1 MPVLKR
7 LSLVVLVVAV
17 TALWTER
24 APVAQAPQPSAPTR
38 LTTPMEEWGHNI
50 GDDYFLA
57 DYQQL
62 TAYWKKLEKQSPRLK
77 VVDIGKS
84 SEGRTMLMAII
95 TSPANHQKLAQ
106 YKSISAR
113 LANAEGLTDD

>member
-1 MPVLKR
+1 MSMSKR
-7 LSLVVLVVAV
+7 LSAIVLVVCAL
-17 TALWTER
+17 ALWAER
-24 APVAQAPQPSAPTR
+24 VPDAQATRTAAPH
-38 LTTPMEEWGHNI
+38 LTTPLEEWGHSI

-57 DYQQL
+57 DYRQL

-77 VVDIGKS
+77 LVDIGKS